1 MSRKLT
7 WGGLLALLAVLGAFG
22 GGLWSS
28 SNQLLF
34 PSWRGATKDLS
45 VCGPE
50 LARYWGEGCGNL
62 RTTHEF
68 RFSEAKVPS
77 LNGYDLPGWLIGAA
91 DNSMG
96 PAEGAIMLI
105 HGGGSDR
112 RELTRHVRF
121 YLRRHL
127 DVLTLDLGCHGE
139 APCPVPGL
147 TYGQRESH
155 DVLSAYLFLTSRYD
169 KVLAM
174 GSSVGAASLLVALP
188 EMPKLKGV
196 IAENPLA
203 SFEKLIVESPA
214 ARSIPG
220 WFTQLLIK
228 LTMLRGRFDGL
239 MSPERSVRFTK
250 TTPVFFIHSMR
261 DSVVSAQQTR
271 SLADAYAG
279 PKTAWFPDKG
289 DHGAIWDAD
298 HADYEQ
304 RLTTFLNSTPGTR
317 DPSIE

>member
-1 MSRKLT
+1 MSRKVI
-7 WGGLLALLAVLGAFG
+7 WGGIALLVVFGAFG
-22 GGLWSS
+22 GGLWTA

-45 VCGPE
+45 ACGSE
-50 LARYWGEGCGNL
+50 LARYWGPGCGNL
-62 RTTHEF
+62 RTT
-68 RFSEAKVPS
+68 RDLSFSEVKVPS
-77 LNGYDLPGWLIGAA
+77 VNGYDLPGWLTRAT
-91 DNSMG
+91 DNGTG

-112 RELTRHVRF
+112 RELTRYVRF
-121 YLRRHL
+121 YLGRHL

-139 APCPVPGL
+139 APCPIPGL
-147 TYGQRESH
+147 TYGQRESR

-174 GSSVGAASLLVALP
+174 GSSVGAASILIALP

-196 IAENPLA
+196 IAENPMA
-203 SFEKLIVESPA
+203 SFQKLIAESPA
-214 ARSIPG
+214 ARPFPG

-239 MSPERSVRFTK
+239 TSPERSVRLTK
-250 TTPVFFIHSMR
+250 TTPVFFIHSVR
-261 DSVVSAQQTR
+261 DGVVPPQQTQA
-271 SLADAYAG
+271 LAEAYAG

-289 DHGAIWDAD
+289 DHGAIWDVD

-304 RLTTFLNSTPGTR
+304 RLTAFLNGAP
-317 DPSIE
+317 